1 MKMDRSRGVDIDRV
15 SGRQNRI
22 AGRGEILSQ
31 TWRKT
36 EIFMKIHGN
45 PWILLNFIDF
55 PKWGAHPIRFDY
67 RG

>member
-1 MKMDRSRGVDIDRV
+1 MEMDRSRRVDIDRV

-36 EIFMKIHGN
+36 ENFMKIHGN
-45 PWILLNFIDF
+45 LCYSVQNPMIPDQILC
-55 PKWGAHPIRFDY
+55 RV
-67 RG
+67 

>member
-1 MKMDRSRGVDIDRV
+1 MDSSRGVDIDRV

-36 EIFMKIHGN
+36 ENFMKIHGN
-45 PWILLNFIDF
+45 PCYSVQNTMIPDQILC
-55 PKWGAHPIRFDY
+55 

>member
-1 MKMDRSRGVDIDRV
+1 MREMDSSRRVDIDRM

-36 EIFMKIHGN
+36 ANFMKIHGN
-45 PWILLNFIDF
+45 P
-55 PKWGAHPIRFDY
+55 
-67 RG
+67 

>member
-1 MKMDRSRGVDIDRV
+1 MEMDRSRRVDIDRV

-36 EIFMKIHGN
+36 EHVMEIHGN
-45 PWILLNFIDF
+45 PCYSVQNPMIPDQILC
-55 PKWGAHPIRFDY
+55 RV
-67 RG
+67 